1 MRGRLAGM
9 GAGERSSQKSELIGF
24 YEGLRK
30 KKLKTKKKKWILR
43 PQMLNFDSAYK
54 LTS

>member
-9 GAGERSSQKSELIGF
+9 GAGEWSSQKSELIGF

-30 KKLKTKKKKWILR
+30 KKLKTKKKR
-43 PQMLNFDSAYK
+43 NGF
-54 LTS
+54 

>member
-9 GAGERSSQKSELIGF
+9 GAGEWSSQKSELIGF

-30 KKLKTKKKKWILR
+30 KKLKTKKKEMDFK
-43 PQMLNFDSAYK
+43 
-54 LTS
+54 TSNAEL